1 MSEQE
6 HLDIFTTPDGKS
18 RLLWGAQV
26 VTSAPQL
33 AELAIRIGFDTVW
46 IEMEHAS
53 TSFETAEWM
62 CHAIESV
69 GGVPTI
75 RVSDDQRTHVLRALE
90 VGARIVV
97 VPMIN
102 TVEQARNIV
111 KYGKFAPLGARGF
124 NRGSRG
130 LEQAQY
136 DVSISF
142 PRANARTHLFAQIET
157 TEAVKNLDEICTV
170 EGLSGIFVGP
180 GDLSASMGCPGNMDD
195 PNLIECATDCIRRA
209 RKAGKLAGI
218 LTGPGALL
226 ESAVEAGCN
235 FCISVSD
242 LGAART
248 VWAQNLSTVKAIE
261 KSKRK

>member
-1 MSEQE
+1 MSNQE
-6 HLDIFTTPDGKS
+6 HLDIFTTPDGKPK
-18 RLLWGAQV
+18 LLWGAQV
-26 VTSAPQL
+26 VTSSPQL
-33 AELAIRIGFDTVW
+33 SELAIRMGFDTVW

-102 TVEQARNIV
+102 TAEQARNIV
-111 KYGKFAPLGARGF
+111 KYGKFAPLGTRGF
-124 NRGSRG
+124 NRSSRG
-130 LEQAQY
+130 LELGQY
-136 DVSISF
+136 DVDVSF

-157 TEAVKNLDEICTV
+157 TEAVKNLDAICAV
-170 EGLSGIFVGP
+170 EGLSGIFIGP
-180 GDLSASMGCPGNMDD
+180 GDLSASMGCTGNMDD
-195 PNLIECATDCIRRA
+195 PELIRCATDCIRRA

-218 LTGPGALL
+218 LTGPGTLVA
-226 ESAVEAGCN
+226 SAVEAGCN
-235 FCISVSD
+235 LCFCASD
-242 LGAART
+242 IGAARS
-248 VWAQNLSTVKAIE
+248 VWGNTLNTIKTYGKSGKA
-261 KSKRK
+261 

>member
-1 MSEQE
+1 MSTRE
-6 HLDIFTTPDGKS
+6 HVDVFTSPDGRP
-18 RLLWGAQV
+18 RLLWGVQV

-102 TVEQARNIV
+102 TAEQARNIV

-130 LEQAQY
+130 LELAQY
-136 DVSISF
+136 DVSVAF

-157 TEAVKNLDEICTV
+157 TAAVANLDEICTV

-180 GDLSASMGCPGNMDD
+180 GDLSASMGCPGDMDD
-195 PNLIECATDCIRRA
+195 PNLIQCATDCIRRA
-209 RKAGKLAGI
+209 RGAGKLAGI

-226 ESAVEAGCN
+226 EAAVEAGCN
-235 FCISVSD
+235 FCITASD
-242 LGAART
+242 IDAART
-248 VWAQNLSTVKAIE
+248 VWSRTLSTVQAVE
-261 KSKRK
+261 TNRRE